1 MNSARLRNTDV
12 VVNLGALRHNIQ
24 AQKAALPA
32 GSHIFGVVKADAYG
46 NGMPEVAHVLSE
58 EGVAGFCVALL
69 DEGLTLRDA
78 GLQETVLVLGI
89 TPVQY
94 APIAA
99 ENGISLTVGSVQWL
113 REYQAVA
120 KSNHV
125 HQPLKV
131 HLGLD
136 TGMGRIGFQD
146 VDEFKTAIELLKSP
160 EFDFEGIFTHFA
172 TADSP
177 DETYFKHQ
185 LNRWKQFLA
194 VVDERPRYVHMAN
207 SATGLWHQG
216 DIESNTV
223 RMGISLY
230 GCNPSG
236 REIQPSFDLEPVT
249 SLVTHATFVK
259 KLRAGESVSYGAT
272 YTAKQD
278 EWVATLPV
286 GYADGYRR
294 GLTGYHV
301 LIDGQKCDILGRIC
315 MDQMMVRLPHEMPVG
330 TEAVLL
336 GKSGNAEITATDLA
350 DQLGTINYEVLT
362 GLGDRL
368 HRSYID
374 NKGWWVI
381 DTTTDAWWYFLC
393 GPLTGDWFRTGRLT
407 PGADYSK

>member
-12 VVNLGALRHNIQ
+12 VVNLGALRHNIRS
-24 AQKAALPA
+24 QKAALPA

-46 NGMPEVAHVLSE
+46 NGMPQVAHVLSE

-78 GLQETVLVLGI
+78 GLTETVLVLGI

-99 ENGISLTVGSVQWL
+99 DNDISLTVGSVDWL
-113 REYQAVA
+113 RNYQKIA
-120 KSNHV
+120 KTNGV
-125 HQPLKV
+125 KKPLKV

-136 TGMGRIGFQD
+136 TGMGRIGFKD
-146 VDEFKTAIELLKSP
+146 NDEFKQAMEILQAP
-160 EFDFEGIFTHFA
+160 EFEFEGIFTHFS
-172 TADSP
+172 TADSADP
-177 DETYFKHQ
+177 TYFNQQ
-185 LNRWKQFLA
+185 LSKWKSFLS
-194 VVDERPRYVHMAN
+194 VVDQRPRYVHMAN
-207 SATGLWHQG
+207 SATGLWHQK
-216 DIESNTV
+216 DIENNTV

-236 REIQPSFDLEPVT
+236 REIKPSFDLEPVT
-249 SLVTHATFVK
+249 SLITHATFVK
-259 KLRAGESVSYGAT
+259 KLHKGDSVSYGAT
-272 YTAKQD
+272 YTAQQD

-286 GYADGYRR
+286 GYADGYLR
-294 GLTGYHV
+294 GLAGYHV

-336 GKSGNAEITATDLA
+336 GKSGNEEITATDLA
-350 DQLGTINYEVLT
+350 DKLETINYEVLT

-368 HRSYID
+368 HRRYID
-374 NKGWWVI
+374 NKE
-381 DTTTDAWWYFLC
+381 
-393 GPLTGDWFRTGRLT
+393 
-407 PGADYSK
+407 

>member
-12 VVNLGALRHNIQ
+12 VVNLGALRHNIR
-24 AQKAALPA
+24 AQKDALPA

-46 NGMPEVAHVLSE
+46 NGMPQVARVLSE

-69 DEGLTLRDA
+69 DEGITLRDQ

-94 APIAA
+94 APLAA
-99 ENGISLTVGSVQWL
+99 ENNISLTVGSVDWL
-113 REYQAVA
+113 KQYQQVA
-120 KSNHV
+120 KTNHV
-125 HQPLKV
+125 QQPLKV

-146 VDEFKTAIELLKSP
+146 VAQFKQAIELLKAP

-172 TADSP
+172 TADSA
-177 DETYFKHQ
+177 DHAYFDRQ
-185 LNRWKQFLA
+185 LAKWKEFLT

-207 SATGLWHQG
+207 SATGLWHQK

-236 REIQPSFDLEPVT
+236 HDLTPTFDLQPVT

-259 KLRAGESVSYGAT
+259 ELHQGESVSYGAT
-272 YTAKQD
+272 YTAQQD

-301 LIDGQKCDILGRIC
+301 LIDGQVCDILGRIC

-336 GKSGNAEITATDLA
+336 GRSGNQKITATDLA

-362 GLGDRL
+362 GFGDRL
-368 HRSYID
+368 HRRYLD
-374 NKGWWVI
+374 
-381 DTTTDAWWYFLC
+381 C
-393 GPLTGDWFRTGRLT
+393 Q
-407 PGADYSK
+407 